1 MQNII
6 HLIGRTGGE
15 VEIRSIENGTKVG
28 RFSLATSES
37 WKDKDGN
44 WQEETQWHNITAWR
58 ELADRI
64 ANLKKGALVAVTGKL
79 TYRKYKDKDGNE
91 RTATDIVAATVRRLE
106 KSDATTEHPNP
117 APSASAEPKTATTAA
132 PKKPDDDLPF

>member
-6 HLIGRTGGE
+6 HLIGRIGGE
-15 VEIRSIENGTKVG
+15 PEIRSIENGTKVG

-44 WQEETQWHNITAWR
+44 WQEETQWHNITVWR

-106 KSDATTEHPNP
+106 KSDATTEQPNP
-117 APSASAEPKTATTAA
+117 APSASAEPKAATTA